1 MNKRFYVMNTSLN
14 TKHMNITI
22 YEYYITI
29 SLIHGSIPLIT
40 SIHHHIINSWFYT
53 TICLT
58 DAYTA
63 CNIIIPN
70 HTACYTPVTVIAEY
84 CFLARIMHI

>member
-1 MNKRFYVMNTSLN
+1 MHEYTAHGDINIEQALSMH
-14 TKHMNITI
+14 KHL
-22 YEYYITI
+22 YITI